1 MQINRNNYG
10 AFFLDYWE
18 SNLDEQGREALALFL
33 EKNPD
38 LQDEFFGF
46 KAAVKTLLVAETQ
59 LTFPGKQRLKKIAV
73 LPVGEITQDNFEK
86 YIIAFLENDL
96 TENQLNVFDRFRLAN
111 PEIENEIA
119 LYKKTYLKPDQRIVF
134 QNKAGLKRRVL
145 PFSKRQEIMRGLQIA
160 ALLLIAFG
168 LFRLTTLLF
177 TPEEENPKI
186 AESTT
191 STPYS
196 EQESAFVSEDKLKIR
211 ALDNLDGLAVL
222 ISDHPGMAPAPELR
236 TSKTMHFE
244 KHSDISGTGR
254 QRPVFTHLP
263 GRPAPSLLALVSDSY
278 SLPKAKNEFSVI
290 FDYLLVRDGLAGE
303 KEDEKGFFGRLLA
316 GLGNTLIK
324 QREQPIDQLV
334 TPVYTAVADRGKGL
348 LSFASE
354 ALPVYQTI
362 DETGRKETYFAI
374 NENFNILLSR
384 SQTDD

>member
-46 KAAVKTLLVAETQ
+46 KMAAKTLLTAETQ
-59 LTFPGKQRLKKIAV
+59 LIFPGKQRLKKIAV
-73 LPVGEITQDNFEK
+73 QPVDEITQDNFEQ
-86 YIIAFLENDL
+86 YIVAFLENDL
-96 TENQLNVFDRFRLAN
+96 EENQLKMFDRFRLAN
-111 PEIENEIA
+111 PEIENEIE
-119 LYKKTYLKPDQRIVF
+119 LYKKTFLKPDQRIVF
-134 QNKAGLKRRVL
+134 QNKAGLKRRLL
-145 PFSKRQEIMRGLQIA
+145 PLPGRTLILRGLQIA
-160 ALLLIAFG
+160 ALLLVAFG

-177 TPEEENPKI
+177 TPEVENPEI

-191 STPYS
+191 TTPDS
-196 EQESAFVSEDKLKIR
+196 EQRSTFATDDNLNIR
-211 ALDNLDGLAVL
+211 ALDFQNGFAASV
-222 ISDHPGMAPAPELR
+222 SDQPKKVKAPELR
-236 TSKTMHFE
+236 TSKTIYFE
-244 KHSDISGTGR
+244 KQSERSGTGR
-254 QRPVFTHLP
+254 ETLAFSHLP
-263 GRPAPSLLALVSDSY
+263 GRPAPSFLTAQKSY
-278 SLPKAKNEFSVI
+278 HLPVAKNEFSAI

-303 KEDEKGFFGRLLA
+303 KEEEKGFFGRLLA
-316 GLGNTLIK
+316 GLGNNLIR